1 MKMVF
6 YTMMDTLSV
15 IQNSEEQN
23 FTLLIFKELL

>member
-1 MKMVF
+1 MVF

-23 FTLLIFKELL
+23 FTLLIFKEPL

>member
-1 MKMVF
+1 MVF

-23 FTLLIFKELL
+23 YTLLIFKEPL